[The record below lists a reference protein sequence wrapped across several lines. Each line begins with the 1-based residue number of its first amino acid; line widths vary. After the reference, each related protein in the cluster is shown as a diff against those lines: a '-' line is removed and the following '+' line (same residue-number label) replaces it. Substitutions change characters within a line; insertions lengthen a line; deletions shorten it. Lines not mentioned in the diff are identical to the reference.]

1 MCKFFSVVS
10 DGEGQIKFFT
20 PNDIF
25 EVLAVGNPKS
35 YDFNSHTSICQYHG
49 INSKQEDRWNKWEY
63 NPETGVLTRDEL
75 NTDDDSEIVKDKLKD
90 WFKNKQ
96 IYFIKNFYEQRA
108 VSGSRGVSDSKGV
121 SYSSGVSYS
130 RGVSDSSGV
139 SHSSGVSYSSGV
151 YRGIFC
157 HKYEQ
162 KPILFNKEVSEKRWN
177 EVNNKIYELWGDWFP
192 EFNNAFKL
200 YVKAGNDWSLVKANE
215 ICNTCKDGDPKEAWA
230 SMPKEAI
237 KYIKS
242 LPEFDAKIFEAV
254 TGIK

>member
-1 MCKFFSVVS
+1 MCNFFSVIS
-10 DGEGQIKFFT
+10 DGEGKIKFFT

-75 NTDDDSEIVKDKLKD
+75 NAEDDSEIVKDKLKD
-90 WFKNKQ
+90 WFKDKQ
-96 IYFIKNFYEQRA
+96 IDFIKNFYEQRA
-108 VSGSRGVSDSKGV
+108 VSGS
-121 SYSSGVSYS
+121 SGVSGS
-130 RGVSDSSGV
+130 NGVSSST
-139 SHSSGVSYSSGV
+139 GVSYSSGV

-177 EVNNKIYELWGDWFP
+177 EVNNKIYELWGNWFP

-200 YVKAGNDWSLVKANE
+200 YVKAGNDWSLVKASE
-215 ICNTCKDGDPKEAWA
+215 ICNTCKDNDPTEAWA
-230 SMPKEAI
+230 SMPVKAI
-237 KYIKS
+237 EYIKS
-242 LPEFDAKIFEAV
+242 LPEFDAVVFKAI
-254 TGIK
+254 TGIE